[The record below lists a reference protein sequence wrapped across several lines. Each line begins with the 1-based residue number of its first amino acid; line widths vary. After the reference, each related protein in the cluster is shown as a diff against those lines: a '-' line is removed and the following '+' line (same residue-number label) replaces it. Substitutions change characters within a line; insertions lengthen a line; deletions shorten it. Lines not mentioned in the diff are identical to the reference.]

1 MTPPELA
8 TLPKTPGVYI
18 FKDKSG
24 HILYVGKAI
33 SLKDRVSSYFQESL
47 DLGPKTRALVAKI
60 ISIEHVD
67 VGSELEAL
75 LLEAELIKRH
85 RPPYNISLKDDKSY
99 QYIVVEK
106 FPSKLD
112 KGNKVNMVNRANK
125 STVSD
130 FYRFPRI
137 STTHSKGNLNPNWLY
152 FGPYPEGRTV
162 RQVVRE
168 LRRIFQFRD
177 CGAAKYN
184 RYQALK
190 RPCLFGDINLCTAPC
205 VGRISAVDYNKN
217 INRIVKFLSSGQKD
231 PLISEMRLEMSALSL
246 DQKFESASK
255 IRDQISRFEYVTQ
268 TFRPASEFL
277 VNPNLE
283 SDQNNAS
290 LSDLFSVLS
299 LPKSSNTRLE
309 CVDISHLSG
318 NQTVGSL
325 VVFDGG
331 RPNKSQYR
339 RFRIKSVKGVSDVA
353 SIAEV
358 LTRRFKH
365 EEWPLPRVLII
376 DGGKPQVAA
385 AKKVL
390 KDLNLTSTLALIG
403 LAKQFETIIRSDR
416 TSLRIPRSRPAIK
429 LLQSLRDEAHRFA
442 NSYRKKITNL

>member
-1 MTPPELA
+1 MVPAEFA

-18 FKDKSG
+18 FKDKAG

-33 SLKDRVSSYFQESL
+33 SLKDRVSSYFQGSL

-60 ISIEHVD
+60 IFIEHVD

-99 QYIVVEK
+99 QYIVIEK
-106 FPSKLD
+106 SEK
-112 KGNKVNMVNRANK
+112 
-125 STVSD
+125 
-130 FYRFPRI
+130 FPRI
-137 STTHSKGNLNPNWLY
+137 STTHNKGNLNTNWLY

-162 RQVVRE
+162 RQVVKE
-168 LRRIFQFRD
+168 LRRIFMFRD
-177 CGAAKYN
+177 CGASKYN
-184 RYQALK
+184 RYQNLK
-190 RPCLFGDINLCTAPC
+190 RPCLFGDINLCAAPC
-205 VGRISAVDYNKN
+205 VGRISDVDYNKN
-217 INRIVKFLSSGQKD
+217 INRVVKFLSSGQKD
-231 PLISEMRLEMSALSL
+231 PLIQEMKGEMSKLSEN
-246 DQKFESASK
+246 QEFEAASQL
-255 IRDQISRFEYVTQ
+255 RDQISRFEYITQ

-277 VNPNLE
+277 INPNLQ

-290 LSDLFSVLS
+290 VTDLLTVLGLSET
-299 LPKSSNTRLE
+299 SNQRLE
-309 CVDISHLSG
+309 CVDISHLGGS
-318 NQTVGSL
+318 QTVGSL
-325 VVFDGG
+325 VVFNGG
-331 RPNKSQYR
+331 RPDKTQYR
-339 RFRIKSVKGVSDVA
+339 RFRIKSVRGISDVD
-353 SIAEV
+353 SISEV

-390 KDLNLTSTLALIG
+390 KDLNLTSKLELIG
-403 LAKQFETIIRSDR
+403 LAKQFETIVRSDG
-416 TSLRIPRSRPAIK
+416 TSLRIPRNRPAIR